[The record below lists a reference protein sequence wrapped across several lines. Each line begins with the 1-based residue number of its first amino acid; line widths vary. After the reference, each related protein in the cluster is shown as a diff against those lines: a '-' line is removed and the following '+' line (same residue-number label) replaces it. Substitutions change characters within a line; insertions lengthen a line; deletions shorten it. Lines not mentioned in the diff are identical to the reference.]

1 MNPITY
7 DVSILLSENALNLC
21 QSKILLL
28 DTKLKFK
35 AIAENKAR
43 KCDLK
48 IDICSQHGIK
58 HCGNKKKYVFQLL
71 LVPQS
76 FYMIISSRLLKV
88 VIRRGF
94 FFFLVR
100 LAVYHWYF
108 GIIFTADNTHHIYF
122 LMFPSSLFLNKICQA
137 IIYFTLSICDIFP
150 SIKHF
155 KTLREME
162 IHGTCPFLEHLPI
175 CHNAFWL
182 GYVYQF
188 IYYKFFFFIQQ
199 LSSKNCYTTY
209 RHRYR
214 RYP

>member
-7 DVSILLSENALNLC
+7 DVSILLSENALNLY

-58 HCGNKKKYVFQLL
+58 HCVNKKKYVFQLL

-76 FYMIISSRLLKV
+76 HFSRLLKV
-88 VIRRGF
+88 VIRRG

-108 GIIFTADNTHHIYF
+108 GIIFTANNTYHIYF

-137 IIYFTLSICDIFP
+137 IIYFTLSLCDIFP

-155 KTLREME
+155 KTL
-162 IHGTCPFLEHLPI
+162 
-175 CHNAFWL
+175 
-182 GYVYQF
+182 
-188 IYYKFFFFIQQ
+188 
-199 LSSKNCYTTY
+199 
-209 RHRYR
+209 
-214 RYP
+214 